1 LEENM
6 NDFAVIDEDVEYAIN
21 RSSLDDHWSKIIA
34 AGLIN
39 ALDNYAEDAV
49 LELPQSDRA
58 ITGREEIRKYR
69 ASRTE
74 KVVRI
79 ERVRGRSDLWV
90 TEYLC
95 SREGGLYNIISSV
108 EYRDGKICRET
119 EYSAERTPGATSLPS
134 ALR

>member
-1 LEENM
+1 M
-6 NDFAVIDEDVEYAIN
+6 NDFAVMDEDVEYAIN

-34 AGLIN
+34 AGFIS
-39 ALDNYAEDAV
+39 ALDDYAEDAV

-79 ERVRGRSDLWV
+79 ERVRGRSDLWI
-90 TEYLC
+90 TEHLC
-95 SREGGLYNIISSV
+95 TRAQDLYNVISIM

-119 EYSAERTPGATSLPS
+119 EYSAQRTAGTD
-134 ALR
+134 

>member
-1 LEENM
+1 M

-34 AGLIN
+34 GGFIS

-79 ERVRGRSDLWV
+79 ARVRGRSDLWI

-95 SREGGLYNIISSV
+95 SRERGLYNIISIM
-108 EYRDGKICRET
+108 EYRDGKICHET
-119 EYSAERTPGATSLPS
+119 EYSAERTPGADSPPS